1 MTTES
6 GDRMRIVVYYAV
18 WAAVCAAVAGTV
30 VALVHTWFFSFHP
43 TRSGTLHTLFGDLVA
58 AASLAAGQGAVALVT
73 GSVLAQMGRPLQM
86 TELLGLMLGVFDF
99 LMYFLQMVIPVL
111 ELGWVPDVAILIVA
125 TILITLF
132 GARGAATVSSA

>member
-1 MTTES
+1 MTTDS

-58 AASLAAGQGAVALVT
+58 AAALAAGQGAVALVT

-86 TELLGLMLGVFDF
+86 TVLLGLMLGVFDF
-99 LMYFLQMVIPVL
+99 LMYFLQMVVPKL
-111 ELGWVPDVAILIVA
+111 ELGWGPDVAILVGA

-132 GARGAATVSSA
+132 GARGAAAASPS